1 MKEQEFKALLGR
13 NVKFLRAHCQ
23 FSQADLADKAQISI
37 TYLSNIERGNTFPKA
52 RTLLNLAK
60 NLQVD
65 VYELFKPEIV
75 PEEHK
80 DVVGR
85 LTEAIRTRVN
95 QTLDQIFAQY
105 SQ

>member
-1 MKEQEFKALLGR
+1 
-13 NVKFLRAHCQ
+13 
-23 FSQADLADKAQISI
+23 
-37 TYLSNIERGNTFPKA
+37 
-52 RTLLNLAK
+52 LNLAK

-80 DVVGR
+80 DVVDR
-85 LTEAIRTRVN
+85 LTETIRTRVN